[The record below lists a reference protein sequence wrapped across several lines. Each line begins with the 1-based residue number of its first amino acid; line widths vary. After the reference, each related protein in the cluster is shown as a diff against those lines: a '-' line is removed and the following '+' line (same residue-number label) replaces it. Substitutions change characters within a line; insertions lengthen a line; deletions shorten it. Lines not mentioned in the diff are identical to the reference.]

1 MEKVKQE
8 LRDYKKLWVLLL
20 TGKGSLSDYLAV
32 ATDFTLGVVVGYA
45 IWG

>member
-1 MEKVKQE
+1 MEKLKKE
-8 LRDYKKLWVLLL
+8 LDDYKRLWVLLL

-32 ATDFTLGVVVGYA
+32 ATDFTLGILVGYS

>member
-1 MEKVKQE
+1 MEKLKQE
-8 LRDYKKLWVLLL
+8 LTDYKRLWVLLL

-32 ATDFTLGVVVGYA
+32 ATDFTLGVLVGYG

>member
-1 MEKVKQE
+1 MEKLKQE
-8 LRDYKKLWVLLL
+8 LTDYKRLWVLLL
-20 TGKGSLSDYLAV
+20 MGKGSLSDSLAV